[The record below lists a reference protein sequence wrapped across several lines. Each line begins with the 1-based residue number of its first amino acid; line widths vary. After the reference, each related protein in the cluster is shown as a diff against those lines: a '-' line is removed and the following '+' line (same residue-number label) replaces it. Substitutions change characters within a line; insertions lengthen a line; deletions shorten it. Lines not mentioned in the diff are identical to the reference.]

1 MEQKTKS
8 IIIASSIIL
17 AGGIA
22 AYFIFRK
29 PKDENEGN
37 GNDGNGNDGNGINS
51 GTDSGDGT
59 GSTGGQ
65 DIGDGCQINNVVGK
79 IAQVRSGSANTRE
92 GACTDTDLVVT
103 AQGTGTSV
111 GVVEQVKLGCADA
124 SGSYNWYYV
133 KLTDE
138 LEDASSMWS
147 WAGEHTHAWVRCNV
161 VRLV

>member
-1 MEQKTKS
+1 MEKKTRN
-8 IIIASSIIL
+8 ILIASGIVL
-17 AGGIA
+17 AGAVG

-29 PKDENEGN
+29 PKDTSGGENSGT
-37 GNDGNGNDGNGINS
+37 GVNS

-59 GSTGGQ
+59 GGTGAI
-65 DIGDGCQINNVVGK
+65 DVGDGCEITNVIGK

-103 AQGTGTSV
+103 AQGSGTTV
-111 GVVEQVKLGCADA
+111 GTVEKVKLGCSDA
-124 SGSYNWYYV
+124 SGSFNWYYV
-133 KLTDE
+133 DLTDE

-147 WAGEHTHAWVRCNV
+147 WAGEHTHAWVRCDV